1 MWWFS
6 RLPSQCGELVCF
18 FWVICQ
24 TRALATTVGQVIK
37 HIQKGLIATRKQLDL
52 SWPFPA
58 TSLKTMMN

>member
-1 MWWFS
+1 VVV
-6 RLPSQCGELVCF
+6 LPITFPVWRTGLF
-18 FWVICQ
+18 FLVICQ